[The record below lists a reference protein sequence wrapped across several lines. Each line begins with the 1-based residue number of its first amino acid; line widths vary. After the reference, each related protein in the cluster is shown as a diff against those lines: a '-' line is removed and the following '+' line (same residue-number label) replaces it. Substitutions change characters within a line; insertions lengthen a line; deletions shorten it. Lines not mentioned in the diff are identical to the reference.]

1 MTFSDGSV
9 PAHHQKCRVGR
20 KTTTRWLLMRSG
32 SPVWGLRPR
41 RSALFRSSNVPN
53 PVSLTVFPSRTVW
66 LISPVTKPRASRT
79 AFRERSLPPP
89 KWFRV
94 YSTISL
100 RFKEPPPFFFCVLFP
115 VLECLCFFF
124 SNGASLSCGRIKS
137 KAVLSGRVAILK
149 IWIPTNKQIFPQ
161 YFQAV
166 GSMTALK
173 PGPGEMEPDSRASG
187 VGDASPLANMT
198 LAGRPSQ
205 NPA

>member
-1 MTFSDGSV
+1 M
-9 PAHHQKCRVGR
+9 PGR
-20 KTTTRWLLMRSG
+20 SKDHNAVALDEERLA
-32 SPVWGLRPR
+32 GLGVAPQ
-41 RSALFRSSNVPN
+41 
-53 PVSLTVFPSRTVW
+53 T
-66 LISPVTKPRASRT
+66 I
-79 AFRERSLPPP
+79 RSLPKFERPEP
-89 KWFRV
+89 RQLDRLPIQNGLADLPCHETKSLANSLPGKIAPSSEVVSRV
-94 YSTISL
+94 LDDIASIQGT
-100 RFKEPPPFFFCVLFP
+100 PPFFFCVLFP

-198 LAGRPSQ
+198 LACRPSQ